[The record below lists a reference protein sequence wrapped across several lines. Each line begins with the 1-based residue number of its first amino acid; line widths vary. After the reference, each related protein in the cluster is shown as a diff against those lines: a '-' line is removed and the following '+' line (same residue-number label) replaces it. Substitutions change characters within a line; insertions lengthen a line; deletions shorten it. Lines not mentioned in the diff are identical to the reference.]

1 MKALAM
7 FSGGLDSILAIRLVQ
22 EAGVEVEAVHFLIP
36 FLQDFHRLAD
46 HKRRISDAAAQ
57 LDVNLHFVPLGEDY
71 LRIIEKPRFGYG
83 KNLNPCI
90 DCRIFQLEQAAR
102 LMRAIGASFLVTG
115 EVLGQRPKSQHEAA
129 FNIAEREAGLRGLIL
144 RPLSAS
150 RLKPTIPEERGWIE
164 RKCLLGIMGRGR
176 YEQMDLA
183 SRWGLRYPSPGGGC
197 LLTMQEYS
205 ARLGELLADAG
216 SLDMPGVA
224 LLRLGRHFRIAAGVK
239 AIIGRDQTENLGL
252 MWAFHSAPYGR
263 TLMKVSERPGPLTL
277 VTGPAD
283 ENMLELAARMTAA
296 YVKNHPGEF
305 FTLRGLQNGRHH
317 WRIGHVEPLP
327 REELDKYRIG

>member
-1 MKALAM
+1 M
-7 FSGGLDSILAIRLVQ
+7 FSGGLDSILAIRLVK

-36 FLQDFHRLAD
+36 FLQDIHHLAD
-46 HKRRISDAAAQ
+46 HKRRIAEAAAQ
-57 LDVNLHFVPLGEDY
+57 LDVKLHFVPLGEDY

-102 LMRAIGASFLVTG
+102 LMRQIGASFLVTG

-144 RPLSAS
+144 RPLSAN
-150 RLKPTIPEERGWIE
+150 RLRPTIPEEQGWID
-164 RKCLLGIMGRGR
+164 RKKLLGIMGRGR
-176 YEQMDLA
+176 NEQMDLA

-205 ARLGELLADAG
+205 ARLGELLDDTKA
-216 SLDMPGVA
+216 LDLQSVA
-224 LLRLGRHFRIAAGVK
+224 LLRWGRHFRLAAGVK
-239 AIIGRDQTENLGL
+239 AIIGRDRTENLGL
-252 MWAFHSAPYGR
+252 MWVYRSNPHEK
-263 TLMKVSERPGPLTL
+263 TLMKVKERPGPLTL

-283 ENMLELAARMTAA
+283 EGLLKLAARMTAS
-296 YVKNHPGEF
+296 YVKYEPGEL
-305 FTLRGLQNGRHH
+305 FTMKGLADGRQH
-317 WRIGHVEPLP
+317 WHAGRVKPLP
-327 REELDKYRIG
+327 RNELDKYRIG